1 MVKTAHRIDRSYKIA
16 DWSEVQRIYYA
27 VTLTAFLHRWALV
40 IISILIPSAHTVL
53 QFLAALNRASKIGY
67 KGCAVA
73 YELLGPHIATA
84 TGRKC
89 SPRTLERGVSA
100 LAKLGLVK
108 LTWWTMPDQFVQNG
122 PYEHKINGTGKVKTR
137 DGYGW
142 TSRQIRII
150 ILTPRAI
157 GLWDRRTAKKGS
169 DIIPHFAPFLTP
181 AKLAASSQIDQ
192 VDKPT
197 MINQPRTKSESSTCV
212 RREDQEIGQTTSP
225 PTASTA
231 VEHVASTSTQG
242 DSSPDSVGNESALA
256 NSPEFESDAVEFN
269 DLGFGGLT
277 GEQHPCHDSA
287 VIISPEGSDDQM
299 PEPVRNLKTP
309 KTCVRGCSHTPP
321 PLPKNSKNKTSW
333 PVARAYLLVEIHRC
347 LSNFSTH
354 EANSIYERAVWEL
367 SPDYPRGFPTIVD
380 WAYWVARFAL
390 FSPRQRRG
398 HVYRDILPLLRS
410 TAAPPVPSEPRI
422 FSSSKYSVVDSDGNT
437 DKLTPFLKNVWK
449 KFVGD

>member
-1 MVKTAHRIDRSYKIA
+1 MVKTAQRIDRSYKIA

-27 VTLTAFLHRWALV
+27 VTLTAFFHRWALI

-108 LTWWTMPDQFVQNG
+108 LTWWTMPDQSVQNG
-122 PYEHKINGTGKVKTR
+122 PYEHKINGTGKVRTR
-137 DGYGW
+137 DGW

-157 GLWDRRTAKKGS
+157 GLWDRRTAKKGT

-197 MINQPRTKSESSTCV
+197 MINQPRTKSESSTCI
-212 RREDQEIGQTTSP
+212 RKDDREGGQTTRPSP
-225 PTASTA
+225 AAPS
-231 VEHVASTSTQG
+231 VEHVASTPSQQET
-242 DSSPDSVGNESALA
+242 SPGQDGNKPVDAI
-256 NSPEFESDAVEFN
+256 SPEHEGVWVKCNELSS
-269 DLGFGGLT
+269 GGLT
-277 GEQHPCHDSA
+277 VEQLSCHTSG
-287 VIISPEGSDDQM
+287 VNLSPEKSDS
-299 PEPVRNLKTP
+299 KTP
-309 KTCVRGCSHTPP
+309 DARPKSQTPKNLRRGSSHTPP

-333 PVARAYLLVEIHRC
+333 AVARAYLLVEIHRC
-347 LSNFSTH
+347 LANFSTH
-354 EANSIYERAVWEL
+354 EADAIYERAVWEL
-367 SPDYPRGFPTIVD
+367 SPDYPKGFPTIVD
-380 WAYWVARFAL
+380 WAYWVGRFAL

-422 FSSSKYSVVDSDGNT
+422 FSRSKYSVVDSDGNT
-437 DKLTPFLKNVWK
+437 DKLTPFLQSVWK